1 MYKDLKKIY
10 DKNHVVLFN
19 MAFTHLMDI
28 GWRNVIEITDKEIEE
43 LEGNGMMTK
52 DFVQDLVRLT
62 RELARTAQPVE
73 LIQFAQVQKLYDT
86 RGYKTKEVK

>member
-1 MYKDLKKIY
+1 MNKDLKKIY

>member
-19 MAFTHLMDI
+19 MAFTHLRDI
-28 GWRNVIEITDKEIEE
+28 GWRNAIDISDKEIEE

-52 DFVQDLVRLT
+52 EFVQDLMRLT
-62 RELARTAQPVE
+62 RELAKTAQPVE
-73 LIQFAQVQKLYDT
+73 LSQFAQVEKLYDT
-86 RGYKTKEVK
+86 RGYKTKEGK

>member
-73 LIQFAQVQKLYDT
+73 LIQFA
-86 RGYKTKEVK
+86 

>member
-10 DKNHVVLFN
+10 DENHVVLFN

-28 GWRNVIEITDKEIEE
+28 GWRNAINITDKEMDE

-52 DFVQDLVRLT
+52 EFVQDLMRLT
-62 RELARTAQPVE
+62 RELAKTARPVE
-73 LIQFAQVQKLYDT
+73 LIQFAQVEKLYDT
-86 RGYKTKEVK
+86 RGYKTKEAK